1 LASSVPAVS
10 DRGGGDPSAATGGV
24 GTDAA
29 DGTTTANEGAVASAP
44 SSSKKRAV
52 GLSTVAGAVLGGLAV
67 VFVIH
72 SLVSDWSEVSDRLAD
87 ASWGWM
93 VGGFVLAAAAMV
105 CMGWSWRY
113 VFRLL
118 GVEVHG
124 TRVTAWYFVGEL
136 GKYLPGGIWP
146 VLGRGE
152 VSRRG
157 GVPRTRA
164 YASVALSLAVLY
176 LAAMFVAVALLPFA
190 LSGGGFSPWM
200 LFLLAL
206 PVGLALLHHNV
217 LEWLLERLRKAT
229 KRDITLEVPRW
240 GDTVQVVVR
249 YFPAWVCVGA
259 STWMVA
265 RALTPHPS
273 IPQVMFAA
281 VLSWIAG
288 FLAVPVPA
296 GFGIREAVMVAASG
310 LGGLGAATAVA
321 TRLLFIV
328 VDFAGALIG
337 GAVISRHQRGGAVV
351 GPLPEGVTAIAPDD
365 EDLPTS

>member
-1 LASSVPAVS
+1 MPE
-10 DRGGGDPSAATGGV
+10 PTSAATSV
-24 GTDAA
+24 AEDDA
-29 DGTTTANEGAVASAP
+29 AVASTT
-44 SSSKKRAV
+44 SRRRAI
-52 GLSTVAGAVLGGLAV
+52 GLSTVVGLLLGGTAV

-72 SLVSDWSEVSDRLAD
+72 SLLSDWNEVRDRLAD

-93 VGGFVLAAAAMV
+93 VGAFVLAAMAMAA
-105 CMGWSWRY
+105 MGWSWRY
-113 VFRLL
+113 VFRLV
-118 GVEVHG
+118 GVEVRG
-124 TRVTAWYFVGEL
+124 SRATAWYFVGEL
-136 GKYLPGGIWP
+136 GKYLPGGVWP

-190 LSGGGFSPWM
+190 VSGGGFSPWM

-206 PVGLALLHHNV
+206 PAGLVLLHHDV
-217 LEWLLERLRKAT
+217 LEWLLERLRKVT
-229 KRDITLEVPRW
+229 KRDVTLEVPRW
-240 GDTVQVVVR
+240 GDTVQVVLR
-249 YFPAWVCVGA
+249 YLPAWVFVGL
-259 STWMVA
+259 STWMTA

-273 IPQVMFAA
+273 IPRVMFAA

-310 LGGLGAATAVA
+310 LGALGAATAVA
-321 TRLLFIV
+321 NRLLFIV
-328 VDFAGALIG
+328 VDFLGALIG
-337 GAVISRHQRGGAVV
+337 GAVIGRDQRGGAVV
-351 GPLPEGVTAIAPDD
+351 GPLPEGVTAVAPDEGEGD
-365 EDLPTS
+365 APAD

>member
-1 LASSVPAVS
+1 MPEPTLTPPTR
-10 DRGGGDPSAATGGV
+10 DE
-24 GTDAA
+24 
-29 DGTTTANEGAVASAP
+29 DGAP
-44 SSSKKRAV
+44 TERSGSRRRAV
-52 GLSTVAGAVLGGLAV
+52 GLSTVVGVVIGGLAV

-72 SLVSDWSEVSDRLAD
+72 SLLSDWNQVRDSLET

-93 VGGFVLAAAAMV
+93 VGGFVLAAMAMTS
-105 CMGWSWRY
+105 MGWSWRY
-113 VFRLL
+113 VLRLL
-118 GVEVHG
+118 GVEVPG
-124 TRVTAWYFVGEL
+124 GRTSAWYFVGEL
-136 GKYLPGGIWP
+136 GKYVPGGVWP

-176 LAAMFVAVALLPFA
+176 LAAMFVAVSLLPFA

-206 PVGLALLHHNV
+206 PVGLLLLHDDV
-217 LEWLLERLRKAT
+217 LEWLLERLRRAT

-240 GDTVQVVVR
+240 SDTVRVVLR
-249 YFPAWVCVGA
+249 YVPSWIFVGL

-273 IPQVMFAA
+273 IPQVMFAS

-321 TRLLFIV
+321 SRLLFIV
-328 VDFAGALIG
+328 VDGLGALVG
-337 GAVISRHQRGGAVV
+337 GVVISRHRRGGAVV
-351 GPLPEGVTAIAPDD
+351 GPLPEGVVAIAPDD
-365 EDLPTS
+365 DGDQGAQLS

>member
-1 LASSVPAVS
+1 VDVSAPSEERRAS
-10 DRGGGDPSAATGGV
+10 TGGV
-24 GTDAA
+24 GTDEPGPGAAA
-29 DGTTTANEGAVASAP
+29 DPGGVEPESP
-44 SSSKKRAV
+44 SSKRRAV

-67 VFVIH
+67 VFVVH
-72 SLVSDWSEVSDRLAD
+72 SLLSDWSEVSDRLAE

-105 CMGWSWRY
+105 SMAWSWRF

-118 GVEVHG
+118 GVEVPPG
-124 TRVTAWYFVGEL
+124 RVTAWYFVGEL
-136 GKYLPGGIWP
+136 GKYLPGGVWP

-190 LSGGGFSPWM
+190 VSGGGFSPWM

-206 PVGLALLHHNV
+206 PVGLVLLHHDV

-240 GDTVQVVVR
+240 GETVQVVVR
-249 YFPAWVCVGA
+249 YLPSWVCVGL

-273 IPQVMFAA
+273 IPRVMFAS

-321 TRLLFIV
+321 NRVLFIV
-328 VDFAGALIG
+328 VDLVGGLLGA
-337 GAVISRHQRGGAVV
+337 AVIGRHRRGGAVV
-351 GPLPEGVTAIAPDD
+351 GPLPEGVTAVGPDD
-365 EDLPTS
+365 EDVTAS

>member
-1 LASSVPAVS
+1 MPSVAAVS
-10 DRGGGDPSAATGGV
+10 DQGGTERSAAPGGV
-24 GTDAA
+24 DTDAP
-29 DGTTTANEGAVASAP
+29 DGTAAAGPESDASTP
-44 SSSKKRAV
+44 SSSRKRAV

-67 VFVIH
+67 VFVLH
-72 SLVSDWSEVSDRLAD
+72 SLVSDWSEVSDSLAD

-93 VGGFVLAAAAMV
+93 VGGFVLAAAAMAT
-105 CMGWSWRY
+105 MGWSWRY

-124 TRVTAWYFVGEL
+124 SRVTAWYFVGEL
-136 GKYLPGGIWP
+136 GKYLPGGVWP

-206 PVGLALLHHNV
+206 PVGLVLLHHDL

-249 YFPAWVCVGA
+249 YLPAWVCVGL

-265 RALTPHPS
+265 RALTPDPS

-321 TRLLFIV
+321 SRLLFIV
-328 VDFAGALIG
+328 VDFGGALIG
-337 GAVISRHQRGGAVV
+337 GAVLSRHQRGGAVV
-351 GPLPEGVTAIAPDD
+351 GPLPEGVTAVAPDD
-365 EDLPTS
+365 EDAPTH